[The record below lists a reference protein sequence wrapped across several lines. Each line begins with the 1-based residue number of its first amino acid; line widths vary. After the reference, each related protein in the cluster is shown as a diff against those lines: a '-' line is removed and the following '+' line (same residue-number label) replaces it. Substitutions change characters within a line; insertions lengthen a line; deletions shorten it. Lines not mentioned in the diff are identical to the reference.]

1 MTYRVLDKNSNRVL
15 VMKKIRKPKKKMA
28 FPELMQRLKELD
40 SRFIVRYLNS
50 SEKETGCLVAFLA
63 PLEGIDYN
71 GEL

>member
-1 MTYRVLDKNSNRVL
+1 MTYRVLDKNSNRVQ
-15 VMKKIRKPKKKMA
+15 VMKKIRKTKKKMA

-63 PLEGIDYN
+63 PFDGIDCN

>member
-1 MTYRVLDKNSNRVL
+1 MTYRVLDKNSNRVQ
-15 VMKKIRKPKKKMA
+15 VMKKIRKTKKKMA

-63 PLEGIDYN
+63 PFDGIDYN